1 MKKKIFLALFTLVIM
16 LTLCIAI
23 SAEDAVEWTV
33 SEDGKTLIVGD
44 EAYKL
49 YEGYLYPT
57 DMFYPTKAFI
67 YENKLSYTY
76 YLKQN
81 DDYDGIMVLSSSSYS
96 GPSFESIYVNS
107 EGEEYLDRF
116 VSKYFSLYKLRYGD
130 LVANAPASWIS
141 SINGGELVYLDVRDL
156 QYLDIFEVLG
166 YDKSGTFAHKIGAV
180 YANEDGYYYVNYDK
194 LPNNYFDASGNFS
207 YRQGTV
213 RAYKLNAT
221 QASDM
226 TEYINNMQSLERI
239 YENEDSFDGLGKGF
253 STVYFVI
260 ITAIFGFIMPLAP
273 VVIGTYRIIKGK
285 SRNPKRW
292 YLLFIG
298 CALWI
303 VSSIGILLT
312 LIF

>member
-16 LTLCIAI
+16 LGLCLVAG
-23 SAEDAVEWTV
+23 AEDATEWTI
-33 SEDGKTLIVGD
+33 SEDGKTLIVGN
-44 EAYKL
+44 EAYEL

-57 DMFYPTKAFI
+57 DMFYPTEAFI
-67 YENKLSYTY
+67 YENRLDYIY

-81 DDYDGIMVLSSSSYS
+81 SDYDGIMVLSSSSYS

-141 SINGGELVYLDVRDL
+141 SINSGELVHLDVRDL

-166 YDKSGTFAHKIGAV
+166 YDRSGTFAHKIGAV

-213 RAYKLNAT
+213 RAYKLNTT

-226 TEYINNMQSLERI
+226 TEYLGNMQSLERI
-239 YENEDSFDGLGKGF
+239 YENEDSFDGLGRGL
-253 STVYFVI
+253 SVVYFVI
-260 ITAIFGFIMPLAP
+260 ITAIFGFIIPLAP
-273 VVIGTYRIIKGK
+273 VVIGTYRIATGK

-298 CALWI
+298 CALWVI
-303 VSSIGILLT
+303 TFTCILLT